1 MQTLQRGL
9 SGQPVTNSTTIASS
23 TRSSF
28 QVGHVRTLFTHSDLS
43 GLEDTSQF
51 FWYVFA
57 PGRAIYSRP
66 LGSTDRILNILRIK
80 YRCGRSRTQF
90 WRGQTNVNKPHSFG
104 WRCPSPPLR
113 SRQRSRFPSISQMRR
128 VSGDSFGRSANLLPC
143 IRGPEFT
150 VPSSPPVLSWHRPLA
165 TNSQKHAHLSP
176 GKRLLHHQRTAM
188 MGNSL

>member
-28 QVGHVRTLFTHSDLS
+28 QVGRVRILFTHSDLS
-43 GLEDTSQF
+43 GLEDTPQF
-51 FWYVFA
+51 FWDVFA

-104 WRCPSPPLR
+104 WRVHSHSEHTTCLALTP
-113 SRQRSRFPSISQMRR
+113 RFTLGKFLVKCNI
-128 VSGDSFGRSANLLPC
+128 
-143 IRGPEFT
+143 T
-150 VPSSPPVLSWHRPLA
+150 VQHTVLY
-165 TNSQKHAHLSP
+165 Q
-176 GKRLLHHQRTAM
+176 
-188 MGNSL
+188 

>member
-9 SGQPVTNSTTIASS
+9 SGQPVTSSTTIASS

-43 GLEDTSQF
+43 GLEDTPQF
-51 FWYVFA
+51 FWDVFA

-90 WRGQTNVNKPHSFG
+90 WRGQTNVNKPHLFG
-104 WRCPSPPLR
+104 WRCPSPVIGPL
-113 SRQRSRFPSISQMRR
+113 QPTVAFAPVMYLASITTPRECS
-128 VSGDSFGRSANLLPC
+128 
-143 IRGPEFT
+143 I
-150 VPSSPPVLSWHRPLA
+150 
-165 TNSQKHAHLSP
+165 
-176 GKRLLHHQRTAM
+176 
-188 MGNSL
+188 